1 MDLTIRTRERM
12 TKIQKLFH
20 DRPMSPVDTAVWW
33 SEYVLR
39 NDDTSHL
46 RPAGH
51 NQNWFVRRQ
60 IDVWGFLSISVFIV
74 VVSFIVMITKVVKQ
88 CFNPDPKLKKL

>member
-1 MDLTIRTRERM
+1 M
-12 TKIQKLFH
+12 TQIKKLFH

-33 SEYVLR
+33 SEYVMR
-39 NDDTSHL
+39 NDDISHL

-60 IDVWGFLSISVFIV
+60 IDVWGFLSISLFVFIV
-74 VVSFIVMITKVVKQ
+74 GFLFMIKKVIKN
-88 CFNPDPKLKKL
+88 CFNQEGKLKQL